1 MPGGADVLGS
11 VTVRRC
17 GPVTRGHAGAGGA
30 AKESCATGAAV
41 RPGQKVGVPGVDELQ
56 QTFARS
62 VRCWIVGQDHDAS
75 HTGGDQGV
83 GTRRRTTV
91 VSAGLERDVDR
102 RIARALLRNIKR
114 HRFGMSLAWP
124 DVPALC
130 DDRAIARNHAPD
142 AGIRRSG
149 TRATLGELERALQQN
164 SVGVI
169 DHAKRVREPV

>member
-1 MPGGADVLGS
+1 MWASERDRRTKASVLS
-11 VTVRRC
+11 SRRNC
-17 GPVTRGHAGAGGA
+17 ERIIIVNDINRNT
-30 AKESCATGAAV
+30 
-41 RPGQKVGVPGVDELQ
+41 GVDELQ
-56 QTFARS
+56 QPFARS

-130 DDRAIARNHAPD
+130 DDRAVARNYTPD
-142 AGIRRSG
+142 EWIRRSG
-149 TRATLGELERALQQN
+149 SCSTLGQLERT
-164 SVGVI
+164 G
-169 DHAKRVREPV
+169 